1 MWFNVLGGIDLN
13 LNDITNYIQ
22 SICEN
27 ISNVLDVDVTLVTND
42 LVRIAGT
49 GIFREKIGEK
59 ISEETIYYRVLTD
72 GKGCLIDKEIEQK
85 CSICSYNR
93 ECKELADICTP
104 VMLDKEIL
112 GILGIAA
119 FDQKQKNNL
128 INKNKDLIEFISRM
142 SDLISFK
149 LDEMYKA
156 EVKTMNDI
164 EKEAI
169 ENAIKKYGSNTEGMK
184 NVAEALDIGIAT
196 LYRKVKKYN
205 IK

>member
-1 MWFNVLGGIDLN
+1 MN

-27 ISNVLDVDVTLVTND
+27 ISNILDVDVTLVTKD

-49 GIFREKIGEK
+49 GIFKDKIGEI
-59 ISEETIYYRVLTD
+59 ISKEAIYFNVLKE
-72 GKGCLIDKEIEQK
+72 GKSYLINKELNNECDKCCHKQQ
-85 CSICSYNR
+85 
-93 ECKELADICTP
+93 CKELADICTP
-104 VMLDKEIL
+104 VKLGNEIL
-112 GILGIAA
+112 GVLGIAA
-119 FDQKQKNNL
+119 FNEEQKNKF
-128 INKNKDLIEFISRM
+128 ISKNKDLIEFISSM

-149 LDEMYKA
+149 LDEMYK
-156 EVKTMNDI
+156 EKVKTMDDL

-169 ENAIKKYGSNTEGMK
+169 LKAINKYGSNTESMK
-184 NVAEALDIGIAT
+184 KIANLLDIGVAT

>member
-1 MWFNVLGGIDLN
+1 MN

-27 ISNVLDVDVTLVTND
+27 ISNVLDVDVTLVTKN

-49 GIFREKIGEK
+49 GIFKEKIGEK
-59 ISEETIYYRVLTD
+59 ISEETIYYRVLND
-72 GKGCLIDKEIEQK
+72 GKSYLIDKEVEQK
-85 CSICSYNR
+85 CSICSHKKD
-93 ECKELADICTP
+93 CKELADICTP

-119 FDQKQKNNL
+119 FDERQKLNL
-128 INKNKDLIEFISRM
+128 ISKNKDLIEFISRM

-156 EVKTMNDI
+156 EVRTMNDLEKDAI
-164 EKEAI
+164 EKAI
-169 ENAIKKYGSNTEGMK
+169 NKYGSNTEGMK
-184 NVAEALDIGIAT
+184 KVADALDIGIAT

>member
-1 MWFNVLGGIDLN
+1 MN

-27 ISNVLDVDVTLVTND
+27 ISNVLDVDVTLVTKN

-49 GIFREKIGEK
+49 GIFKEKIGEK

-72 GKGCLIDKEIEQK
+72 GKSYLIDKEVEQK
-85 CSICSYNR
+85 CSICSHKKD
-93 ECKELADICTP
+93 CKELADICTP

-119 FDQKQKNNL
+119 FDERQKLNL
-128 INKNKDLIEFISRM
+128 ISKNKDLIEFISRM

-149 LDEMYKA
+149 LDEMYKT
-156 EVKTMNDI
+156 EVRTMNDLEKDAI
-164 EKEAI
+164 EKAI
-169 ENAIKKYGSNTEGMK
+169 NKYGSNTEGMK
-184 NVAEALDIGIAT
+184 KVADALDIGIAT

>member
-1 MWFNVLGGIDLN
+1 MN

-27 ISNVLDVDVTLVTND
+27 ISNVLDVDVTLVTKN

-49 GIFREKIGEK
+49 GIFKEKIGEK
-59 ISEETIYYRVLTD
+59 ISEETIYYRVLND
-72 GKGCLIDKEIEQK
+72 GKSYLIDKEVEQK
-85 CSICSYNR
+85 CSICSHKKD
-93 ECKELADICTP
+93 CKELADICTP
-104 VMLDKEIL
+104 VMLDNEIL

-119 FDQKQKNNL
+119 FDERQKLNL
-128 INKNKDLIEFISRM
+128 ISKNKDLIEFISRM

-149 LDEMYKA
+149 LDEMYKT
-156 EVKTMNDI
+156 EVRTMNDLEKDAI
-164 EKEAI
+164 EKAI
-169 ENAIKKYGSNTEGMK
+169 NKYGSNTEGMK
-184 NVAEALDIGIAT
+184 KVADALDIGIAT

>member
-1 MWFNVLGGIDLN
+1 LN

-27 ISNVLDVDVTLVTND
+27 ISNVLDVDVTLVTKN

-49 GIFREKIGEK
+49 GIFKEKIGEK

-72 GKGCLIDKEIEQK
+72 GKSYLIDKEVEQK
-85 CSICSYNR
+85 CSICSHKKD
-93 ECKELADICTP
+93 CKELADICTP

-119 FDQKQKNNL
+119 FDERQKLNL
-128 INKNKDLIEFISRM
+128 ISKNKDLIEFISRM

-149 LDEMYKA
+149 LDEMVSILVLIP
-156 EVKTMNDI
+156 EIVKQFSDD
-164 EKEAI
+164 K
-169 ENAIKKYGSNTEGMK
+169 
-184 NVAEALDIGIAT
+184 
-196 LYRKVKKYN
+196 
-205 IK
+205 

>member
-1 MWFNVLGGIDLN
+1 MN

-27 ISNVLDVDVTLVTND
+27 ISNVLDVDVTLVTKD

-49 GIFREKIGEK
+49 GIFKEKIGEK

-72 GKGCLIDKEIEQK
+72 GKSYLIDKEVEQK
-85 CSICSYNR
+85 CSICSHKKD
-93 ECKELADICTP
+93 CKELADICTP

-119 FDQKQKNNL
+119 FDERQKLNL
-128 INKNKDLIEFISRM
+128 ISKNKDLIEFISRM

-156 EVKTMNDI
+156 EVRTMNDLEKDAI
-164 EKEAI
+164 EKAI
-169 ENAIKKYGSNTEGMK
+169 NKYGSNTEGMK
-184 NVAEALDIGIAT
+184 KVADALDIGIAT

>member
-1 MWFNVLGGIDLN
+1 MN

-27 ISNVLDVDVTLVTND
+27 ISNVLDVDVTLVTKN

-49 GIFREKIGEK
+49 GIFKEKIGEK

-72 GKGCLIDKEIEQK
+72 GKSYLIDKEVEQK
-85 CSICSYNR
+85 CSICSHKKD
-93 ECKELADICTP
+93 CKELADICTP

-119 FDQKQKNNL
+119 FDERQKLNL
-128 INKNKDLIEFISRM
+128 ISKNKDLIEFISRM

-156 EVKTMNDI
+156 EVRTMNDLEKDAI
-164 EKEAI
+164 EKAI
-169 ENAIKKYGSNTEGMK
+169 NKYGSNTEGMK
-184 NVAEALDIGIAT
+184 KVAYALDIGIAT

>member
-1 MWFNVLGGIDLN
+1 MN

-27 ISNVLDVDVTLVTND
+27 ISNVLDVDVTLVTKD

-49 GIFREKIGEK
+49 GIFKDKIGEK
-59 ISEETIYYRVLTD
+59 IKE
-72 GKGCLIDKEIEQK
+72 GKSYLINKEINKECDK
-85 CSICSYNR
+85 CCHR
-93 ECKELADICTP
+93 QQCKELADICTP
-104 VMLDKEIL
+104 VKLGNEIL
-112 GILGIAA
+112 GVLGIAA
-119 FDQKQKNNL
+119 FDEEQKNKF
-128 INKNKDLIEFISRM
+128 ISKNKDLTEFISSM

-149 LDEMYKA
+149 LDEMYKE
-156 EVKTMNDI
+156 EVKTMDDL

-169 ENAIKKYGSNTEGMK
+169 LKAIKKYGSNTESMK
-184 NVAEALDIGIAT
+184 KVADVLDIGIAT

>member
-1 MWFNVLGGIDLN
+1 MN

-27 ISNVLDVDVTLVTND
+27 ISNVLDVDVTLVTKN

-49 GIFREKIGEK
+49 GIFKEKIGEK

-72 GKGCLIDKEIEQK
+72 GKSYLIDKEVEQK
-85 CSICSYNR
+85 CSICSHKKD
-93 ECKELADICTP
+93 CKELADICTP

-119 FDQKQKNNL
+119 FDERQKLNL
-128 INKNKDLIEFISRM
+128 ISKNKDLIEFISRM

-156 EVKTMNDI
+156 EVRTMNDLEKDAI
-164 EKEAI
+164 EKAI
-169 ENAIKKYGSNTEGMK
+169 NKYGSNTEGMK
-184 NVAEALDIGIAT
+184 KVADALDIGIAT

>member
-1 MWFNVLGGIDLN
+1 MN

-27 ISNVLDVDVTLVTND
+27 ISNVLDVDVTLVTKD

-49 GIFREKIGEK
+49 GIFKEKIGEK
-59 ISEETIYYRVLTD
+59 ISEETIYYRVLND
-72 GKGCLIDKEIEQK
+72 GKSYLIDKEVEQK
-85 CSICSYNR
+85 CSICSHKKD
-93 ECKELADICTP
+93 CKELADICTP

-119 FDQKQKNNL
+119 FDERQKLNL
-128 INKNKDLIEFISRM
+128 ISKNKDLIEFISRM

-156 EVKTMNDI
+156 EVRTMNDLEKDAI
-164 EKEAI
+164 EKAI
-169 ENAIKKYGSNTEGMK
+169 NKYGSNTEGMK
-184 NVAEALDIGIAT
+184 KVADALDIGIAT

>member
-1 MWFNVLGGIDLN
+1 LN

-27 ISNVLDVDVTLVTND
+27 ISNVLDVDVTLVTKD

-49 GIFREKIGEK
+49 GIFKEKIGEK
-59 ISEETIYYRVLTD
+59 ISEETIYYRVLND
-72 GKGCLIDKEIEQK
+72 GKSYLIDKEVEQK
-85 CSICSYNR
+85 CSICSHKKD
-93 ECKELADICTP
+93 CKELADICTP

-119 FDQKQKNNL
+119 FDERQKLNL
-128 INKNKDLIEFISRM
+128 ISKNKDLIEFISRM

-156 EVKTMNDI
+156 EVRTMNDLEKDAI
-164 EKEAI
+164 EKAI
-169 ENAIKKYGSNTEGMK
+169 NKYGSNTEGMK
-184 NVAEALDIGIAT
+184 KVADALDIGIAT

>member
-1 MWFNVLGGIDLN
+1 MN

-27 ISNVLDVDVTLVTND
+27 ISNVLDVDVTLVTKD

-49 GIFREKIGEK
+49 GIFKDKIGEK
-59 ISEETIYYRVLTD
+59 ISEEAIYYNVLKE
-72 GKGCLIDKEIEQK
+72 GKSYLINKEINKECDK
-85 CSICSYNR
+85 CCHR
-93 ECKELADICTP
+93 QQCKELADICTP
-104 VMLDKEIL
+104 VKLGNEIL
-112 GILGIAA
+112 GVLGIAA
-119 FDQKQKNNL
+119 FDEEQKNKF
-128 INKNKDLIEFISRM
+128 ISKNKDLTEFISSM

-149 LDEMYKA
+149 LDEMYKE
-156 EVKTMNDI
+156 EVKTMDDL

-169 ENAIKKYGSNTEGMK
+169 LKAIKKYGSNTESMK
-184 NVAEALDIGIAT
+184 KVADVLDIGIAT

>member
-1 MWFNVLGGIDLN
+1 MN

-27 ISNVLDVDVTLVTND
+27 ISNVLDVDVTLVTKD

-49 GIFREKIGEK
+49 GIFKEKIGEK
-59 ISEETIYYRVLTD
+59 ISEETIYYRVLND
-72 GKGCLIDKEIEQK
+72 GKSYLIDKEVEQK
-85 CSICSYNR
+85 CSICSHKKD
-93 ECKELADICTP
+93 CKELADICTP

-119 FDQKQKNNL
+119 FDERQKLNL
-128 INKNKDLIEFISRM
+128 ISKNKDLIEFISRM

-149 LDEMYKA
+149 LDEMYKT
-156 EVKTMNDI
+156 EVRTMNDLEKDAI
-164 EKEAI
+164 EKAI
-169 ENAIKKYGSNTEGMK
+169 NKYGSNTEGMK
-184 NVAEALDIGIAT
+184 KVADALDIGIAT

>member
-1 MWFNVLGGIDLN
+1 MN

-27 ISNVLDVDVTLVTND
+27 ISNVLDVDVTLVTKD

-49 GIFREKIGEK
+49 GIFKEKIGEK
-59 ISEETIYYRVLTD
+59 ISEETIYYRVLND
-72 GKGCLIDKEIEQK
+72 GKSYLIDKEVEQK
-85 CSICSYNR
+85 CSICSHKKD
-93 ECKELADICTP
+93 CKELADICTP

-119 FDQKQKNNL
+119 FDERQKLNL
-128 INKNKDLIEFISRM
+128 ISKNKDLIEFISRM

-156 EVKTMNDI
+156 EVRTMNDLEKDAI
-164 EKEAI
+164 EKAI
-169 ENAIKKYGSNTEGMK
+169 NKYGSNTEGMK
-184 NVAEALDIGIAT
+184 KVADALDIGIAT

-205 IK
+205 IKTSE

>member
-1 MWFNVLGGIDLN
+1 MN

-27 ISNVLDVDVTLVTND
+27 ISNVLDVDVTLVTKD

-49 GIFREKIGEK
+49 GIFKDKIGEK
-59 ISEETIYYRVLTD
+59 ISEEAIYYNVLKE
-72 GKGCLIDKEIEQK
+72 GKSYLINKEINKECNK
-85 CSICSYNR
+85 CCHR
-93 ECKELADICTP
+93 QQCKELADICTP
-104 VMLDKEIL
+104 VKLGNEIL
-112 GILGIAA
+112 GVLGIAA
-119 FDQKQKNNL
+119 FDEEQKNKF
-128 INKNKDLIEFISRM
+128 ISKNKDLTEFISSM

-149 LDEMYKA
+149 LDEMYKE
-156 EVKTMNDI
+156 EVKTMDDL

-169 ENAIKKYGSNTEGMK
+169 LKAIKKYGSNTESMK
-184 NVAEALDIGIAT
+184 KVADVLDIGIAT

>member
-1 MWFNVLGGIDLN
+1 MN

-27 ISNVLDVDVTLVTND
+27 ISNVLDVDVTLVTKD

-49 GIFREKIGEK
+49 GIFKEKIGEK

-72 GKGCLIDKEIEQK
+72 GKSYLIDKEVEQK
-85 CSICSYNR
+85 CSICSHKKD
-93 ECKELADICTP
+93 CKELADICTP

-119 FDQKQKNNL
+119 FDERQKLNL
-128 INKNKDLIEFISRM
+128 ISKNKDLIEFISRM

-149 LDEMYKA
+149 LDEMYKT
-156 EVKTMNDI
+156 EVRTMNDLEKDAI
-164 EKEAI
+164 EKAI
-169 ENAIKKYGSNTEGMK
+169 NKYGSNTEGMK
-184 NVAEALDIGIAT
+184 KVADALDIGIAT